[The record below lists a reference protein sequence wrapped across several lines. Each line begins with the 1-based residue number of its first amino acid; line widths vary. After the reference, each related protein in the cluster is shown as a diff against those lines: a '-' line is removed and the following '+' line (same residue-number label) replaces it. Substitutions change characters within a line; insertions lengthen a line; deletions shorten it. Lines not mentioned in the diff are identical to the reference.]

1 MEVRPRKSLSSW
13 YALGACLMSAIL
25 LCGCGTGSGGS
36 SDSYSD
42 PQAEY
47 YANDASGS
55 TTIDAA
61 TVKSWVE
68 NGMMT
73 ESGQRVVVIDCVPNP
88 AGVFPNSDMDSWFA
102 GDVGK
107 IKVNMA
113 AQYGGTTAPQ
123 YKMID
128 MLNGAGYLGHIP
140 GAIINVSHE
149 GYEVTARNDGPILAD
164 HEVGTGSLIDQMIQ
178 DSGITKDDV
187 LVFTTSRLDY
197 PGFCPARLWWTLRYW
212 GIARDHLLVLN
223 GGNKAYVNAGGTLQT
238 GVTLPTIIPSTFCP
252 TDLGKRFLDTRIG
265 LGELISL
272 VDSGRTVLPDTDPN
286 QVIVLDARQPPAALF
301 FKDGNAN
308 GIPEVFEAVADGYS
322 YDATT
327 KDFSNGT
334 THITLSEFVFGADYL
349 NQEFKMANP
358 PVDLA
363 GLYFGINAAPVIGP
377 IAIPLGAK
385 PAAFEGTIKGAKIT
399 KTPTLNITI
408 PTFTNADGSYKT
420 QEQLLPLF
428 ATAGIDG
435 TKPIITYCNSGAL
448 AAIYYYVLKEV
459 CGFSAVLMYD
469 GSWQEWAS
477 LTAFE
482 PATTKYVMTDD
493 YNVFPAYPAGSPKVP
508 VFAGMNNYFEYDVT
522 SDQFVDTRT
531 GAVINTDIVA
541 GGGLDGNVTWD
552 TITRSDHVMF
562 RPTASLN
569 SSVVA
574 PTSLFSTITYNS
586 ATDWPSFKTYP
597 DYAGDGNEIS
607 SQDEAYVP
615 GTGTSSG
622 SDAPTAFVPAGGG
635 C

>member
-1 MEVRPRKSLSSW
+1 MNRIGDVLRYQKTLITLWALLVVLMLS
-13 YALGACLMSAIL
+13 
-25 LCGCGTGSGGS
+25 GCDGGGGLN
-36 SDSYSD
+36 SYTD
-42 PQAEY
+42 LDAEY
-47 YANDASGS
+47 YQNDA
-55 TTIDAA
+55 TANTVVDAA
-61 TVKSWVE
+61 TVKAWVD
-68 NGMMT
+68 NGMKT
-73 ESGQRVVVIDCVPNP
+73 DSGQRVVIIDCVPNP
-88 AGVFPNSDMDSWFA
+88 AGVYPNSDMDSWFA

-123 YKMID
+123 YNVID
-128 MLNGAGYLGHIP
+128 TLNDLGYLGHIP

-178 DSGITKDDV
+178 GSGITKDDV

-238 GVTLPTIIPSTFCP
+238 GVTLPITTPSTFCP
-252 TDLGKRFLDTRIG
+252 STLAQRFLDTRIS

-272 VDSGRTVLPDTDPN
+272 VDSGRTSLPDDDPN

-301 FKDGNAN
+301 FKDGNEN
-308 GIPEVFEAVADGYS
+308 GIPEVFEAVVDGYS

-334 THITLSEFVFGADYL
+334 AHITLSEFLFDADKL
-349 NQEFKMANP
+349 GVVFKMANP
-358 PVDLA
+358 PVDVE
-363 GLYFGINAAPVIGP
+363 GPYFGINAAPVIGP

-385 PAAFEGTIKGAKIT
+385 PAAFEGIIRGAKIT
-399 KTPTLNITI
+399 KTPTTNITI

-420 QEQLLPLF
+420 KAELLPLF

-435 TKPIITYCNSGAL
+435 TKPIVTYCNSGAL
-448 AAIYYYVLKEV
+448 AAIYYYVLQEV
-459 CGFSAVLMYD
+459 CGFDDVTMYD

-522 SDQFVDTRT
+522 ADQFVDTRT
-531 GAVINTDIVA
+531 GAVIDTDIVA
-541 GGGLDGNVTWD
+541 GGGLDGKITWD
-552 TITRSDHVMF
+552 TITRSAHVMF

-569 SSVVA
+569 SS
-574 PTSLFSTITYNS
+574 PDDFSIITYKS
-586 ATDWPSFKTYP
+586 ATDWPSFQMFPNYSGF
-597 DYAGDGNEIS
+597 GDEIS
-607 SQDEAYVP
+607 IEDEEYE
-615 GTGTSSG
+615 GSSSTTSG
-622 SDAPTAFVPAGGG
+622 GDAPTAFTPIGGG